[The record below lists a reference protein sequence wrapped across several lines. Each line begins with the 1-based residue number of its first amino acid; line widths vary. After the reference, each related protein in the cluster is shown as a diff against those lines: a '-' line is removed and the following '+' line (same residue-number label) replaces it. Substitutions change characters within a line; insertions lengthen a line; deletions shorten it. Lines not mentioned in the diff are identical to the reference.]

1 MSSAALIWRDPVL
14 RMVAGLMLLLGA
26 LACSFGPYVPVMAVR
41 DYGLGDGGYAGLMVV
56 ATLVSVAAALAA
68 GIRADQ
74 TANRRGIALG
84 ACGLIVAGGAV
95 MTLAPSLTGFLLAQ
109 ALFFPANTLFG
120 QLFAQGRLAALPYAT
135 QREAIQATIR
145 ALFALPFLLVLPLWA
160 WATEAGLPAQSI
172 YPVAFGLGLT
182 MLAITWA
189 GWPQNMAED
198 RPSGLSLRAALGELG
213 TPGLPRLILS
223 LGAVTAPGAVY
234 WAVLGLSLT
243 QAGHGADAALYGGIV
258 AGLEVPFMLALPL
271 VPRLPRPWLLG
282 IGTGLYAVH
291 LVGIPLLAGTPWLW
305 LLPLP
310 AAMGGALTLTL
321 PIAMLQDALATRPGT
336 ASALMALMK
345 VSGDAMAA
353 ACFAIGTAVQGYA
366 TAAIL
371 GAALSLAGAALI
383 LKPRRG

>member
-1 MSSAALIWRDPVL
+1 MSSAGLIWRDPVL

-26 LACSFGPYVPVMAVR
+26 LACSFGPYVPVMAVK
-41 DYGLGDGGYAGLMVV
+41 DYGLGDRGYAGLMVV
-56 ATLVSVAAALAA
+56 ATLVSVTAALAA

-84 ACGLIVAGGAV
+84 ACGLIVAGALV
-95 MTLAPSLTGFLLAQ
+95 MTLAPSTVSFLLAQ

-120 QLFAQGRLAALPYAT
+120 QLFAQGRLAALPYPA
-135 QREAIQATIR
+135 QREAVQATIR

-160 WATEAGLPAQSI
+160 WATNSGLPAHAI
-172 YPVAFGLGLT
+172 YPVALGLGLM
-182 MLAITWA
+182 MLAITWI
-189 GWPQNMAED
+189 GWPRTMAQD
-198 RPSGLSLRAALGELG
+198 RPSGLSLRAALAELG

-234 WAVLGLSLT
+234 WAVLGLTLT
-243 QAGHGADAALYGGIV
+243 EAGHGAEAPLYGGIV

-271 VPRLPRPWLLG
+271 VLRLPRPKLIL
-282 IGTGLYAVH
+282 IGTGLYAIH

-321 PIAMLQDALATRPGT
+321 PIAILQDALAARPGT

-353 ACFAIGTAVQGYA
+353 ACFALGTALQGYA
-366 TAAIL
+366 LAAML
-371 GAALSLAGAALI
+371 GATLSLIGAALI
-383 LKPRRG
+383 LKPQRG